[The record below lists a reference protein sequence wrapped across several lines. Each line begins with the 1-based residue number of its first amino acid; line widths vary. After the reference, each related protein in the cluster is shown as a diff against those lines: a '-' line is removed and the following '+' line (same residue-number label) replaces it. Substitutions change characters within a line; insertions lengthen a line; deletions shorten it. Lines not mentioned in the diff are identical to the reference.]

1 MALRINQTF
10 PPNPVFRTILPP
22 FSNFAVPAFAA
33 LLAVGNPVLANTVT
47 ESSQDEPAYTVA
59 GNDLLQTS
67 VASVADALVVSAS
80 YNIEGGNNNSSVLAD
95 GSFGGADASGSIVIE
110 GGSITYTLDTSIAPD
125 GYQLQSI
132 HTFAGWNDKG
142 RDNQRCSV
150 TYATVAQPGVWI
162 PIASVSNDPPQKLN
176 MVSISG
182 ISATGVLAIRFT
194 FPSPQENGA
203 VGYKEFDVFGAPV
216 PPPVV
221 ATDYDLWAES
231 HSLAGGIGDDD
242 DGDGLTNAEE
252 YAFGLLPESP
262 SSCNPI
268 LTPLDRSNG
277 KFLYARREAELT
289 GFEFSIWTSPDLV
302 GWTEDPGARQEV
314 IDLWNEVEIV
324 EATLSPERLSS
335 PTLFVRVKAELP
347 DTTP

>member
-1 MALRINQTF
+1 MSF
-10 PPNPVFRTILPP
+10 PSNPVFHIRLPQ
-22 FSNFAVPAFAA
+22 FSSIASPAIAAVLA
-33 LLAVGNPVLANTVT
+33 LGNPVFANTVT

-67 VASVADALVVSAS
+67 VASVADSLAVSAS
-80 YNIEGGNNNSSVLAD
+80 YNIEGGGNGASVLAD

-110 GGSITYTLDTSIAPD
+110 GGSITYTLDITIAPD
-125 GYQLQSI
+125 GYQIQSI
-132 HTFAGWNDKG
+132 HTYAGWNDTG
-142 RDNQRCSV
+142 RDNQQFTVS
-150 TYATVAQPGVWI
+150 YATVAQPDVWI

-176 MVSISG
+176 QVSISG
-182 ISATGVLAIRFT
+182 IAAVGVLAIRFD
-194 FPSPQENGA
+194 FPAQENRG
-203 VGYKEFDVFGAPV
+203 VGYKEFDVFGAPS
-216 PPPVV
+216 PPLVD
-221 ATDYDLWAES
+221 ATDYDLWAQS
-231 HSLAGGIGDDD
+231 HALAGGVEDDD

-268 LTPLDRSNG
+268 LTPLDRSSG
-277 KFLYARREAELT
+277 KFLYARREAGIT
-289 GFEFSIWTSPDLV
+289 GFQFSIWTSTDLT
-302 GWTEDPGARQEV
+302 GWTEDTGATQAV
-314 IDLWNEVEIV
+314 IDLWDELEIV